1 MGNPARI
8 QSDGQILLAK
18 CTIALKMT
26 EKHEYT
32 THFESGIGVAI
43 HGEVAPGEY
52 TLVKL
57 SPNMDHLLAVNVT
70 VTGCQFEQNLCRT
83 QIWIQSTPIVSQY
96 LLTAPLSNH
105 HVLIKGHHA
114 AKFWRE

>member
-1 MGNPARI
+1 M
-8 QSDGQILLAK
+8 LLAH
-18 CTIALKMT
+18 CTIPLKMT
-26 EKHEYT
+26 ESHEYT

-43 HGEVAPGEY
+43 HGELPAGDY

-57 SPNMDHLLAVNVT
+57 SGDMKRLLAVNVT
-70 VTGCQFEQNLCRT
+70 LTRCQYEKNLCRT
-83 QIWIQSTPIVSQY
+83 QVWIQSTPIVSQY
-96 LLTAPLSNH
+96 FLTDPIANH

>member
-1 MGNPARI
+1 
-8 QSDGQILLAK
+8 
-18 CTIALKMT
+18 MT
-26 EKHEYT
+26 EKHEST

-43 HGEVAPGEY
+43 HGEVPAGPY

-57 SPNMDHLLAVNVT
+57 SNDMKRLLAVNVQ
-70 VTGCQFEQNLCRT
+70 VTRCQYEQNMCRT

-96 LLTAPLSNH
+96 LLTSPLSDH